1 MSMLN
6 LSLDMEKVL
15 PPPAADVGEG
25 SGELDIGLRGS
36 TVRWVHGCLALGGIN
51 RKVFDTMRI
60 LRRGMNLYIAP
71 TSSRLMKKVAPMR
84 NVYLFSR
91 D

>member
-25 SGELDIGLRGS
+25 SGELDIGLRVS
-36 TVRWVHGCLALGGIN
+36 TDRWVHGCLALGGIN

-60 LRRGMNLYIAP
+60 LRRGNQFVYSADEFKH
-71 TSSRLMKKVAPMR
+71 MKKVAPMR
-84 NVYLFSR
+84 DVYLFSS